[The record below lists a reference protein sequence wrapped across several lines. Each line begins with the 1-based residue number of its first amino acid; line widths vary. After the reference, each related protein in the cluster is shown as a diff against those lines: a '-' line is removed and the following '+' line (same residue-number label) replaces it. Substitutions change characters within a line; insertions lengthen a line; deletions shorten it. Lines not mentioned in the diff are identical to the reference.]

1 MRVPITFLIGRRMIV
16 RNRKDNLRR
25 RRSWRLR
32 AQRQATGGKCSPR
45 NLRRPIVYILKLM
58 ELSLKGKNAVVTGG
72 AHGIGR
78 AMADCLQACGANV
91 HIFDIDQTPVNFAAQ
106 TISCD
111 VTSRESLQAAF
122 DASGAPDV
130 LLINAGT
137 GIVKSL
143 EETNREVWD
152 KTISLNLTAAF
163 ETLQIGAARMKA
175 AGKGGAIVLTA
186 STNSYDGEENLIAYN
201 ATKAG
206 VLGILHTAA
215 NELGPFGIRVNA
227 VNPGL
232 IRTRLTQAAFDSPAV
247 IKDYFRAIP
256 MGRGGETHEVAKAAV
271 FLASDWASY
280 ITGATLLVD
289 GGQMC
294 CKFGPWK
301 DAESEFANGR
311 WSRRP

>member
-1 MRVPITFLIGRRMIV
+1 MEITL
-16 RNRKDNLRR
+16 NDK
-25 RRSWRLR
+25 
-32 AQRQATGGKCSPR
+32 T
-45 NLRRPIVYILKLM
+45 
-58 ELSLKGKNAVVTGG
+58 AVVTGG

-78 AMADCLQACGANV
+78 AMARCLAACGANV
-91 HIFDIDQTPVNFAAQ
+91 FIFDIDSATFDFPAQ
-106 TISCD
+106 LVSCD
-111 VTSRESLQAAF
+111 VTSRDSLSAAF
-122 DASGAPDV
+122 DVSGPPDV

-137 GIVKSL
+137 GIVRPL
-143 EETNREVWD
+143 PETTREIWD
-152 KTISLNLTAAF
+152 KTVSLNLTAAF
-163 ETLQIGAARMKA
+163 ETLQEGAARMKA
-175 AGKGGAIVLTA
+175 ANRRGAIVLTA

-206 VLGILHTAA
+206 ILGILHTAA

-232 IRTRLTQAAFDSPAV
+232 IRTRLTQAAFDSPPV

-256 MGRGGETHEVAKAAV
+256 MGRGGEPDEVATAAI

-301 DAESEFANGR
+301 DAEAEFVDGH
-311 WSRRP
+311 WSRRSS

>member
-1 MRVPITFLIGRRMIV
+1 MEITL
-16 RNRKDNLRR
+16 
-25 RRSWRLR
+25 
-32 AQRQATGGKCSPR
+32 QGKT
-45 NLRRPIVYILKLM
+45 
-58 ELSLKGKNAVVTGG
+58 AVVTGG
-72 AHGIGR
+72 THGIGR
-78 AMADCLQACGANV
+78 AMARRLAACGAAV
-91 HIFDIDQTPVNFAAQ
+91 FIFDIDSDDEIDFPARQVR
-106 TISCD
+106 CD
-111 VTSRESLQAAF
+111 VTSADSLNAAF
-122 DASGAPDV
+122 DVSGAPDV

-137 GIVKSL
+137 GHVRTLADTS
-143 EETNREVWD
+143 REVWD

-163 ETLQIGAARMKA
+163 ETLQIAAARMKA
-175 AGKGGAIVLTA
+175 AAKPGAIVLTA

-215 NELGPFGIRVNA
+215 NELGPYGIRVNS

-232 IRTRLTQAAFDSPAV
+232 IRTRLTQAAFDSPPV

-256 MGRGGETHEVAKAAV
+256 MGRGGEPDEVAKAAV

-280 ITGATLLVD
+280 ITGASLLVD

-301 DAESEFANGR
+301 DSEAEFTDGR
-311 WSRRP
+311 WHLLPR

>member
-1 MRVPITFLIGRRMIV
+1 M
-16 RNRKDNLRR
+16 
-25 RRSWRLR
+25 
-32 AQRQATGGKCSPR
+32 
-45 NLRRPIVYILKLM
+45 YILNTM
-58 ELSLKGKNAVVTGG
+58 EISLNGKTAVVTGG

-78 AMADCLQACGANV
+78 AMAECLQACGASV
-91 HIFDIDQTPVNFAAQ
+91 YIFDIDETRLDFPAQ
-106 TISCD
+106 LVSCD
-111 VTSRESLQAAF
+111 VTSRDSLSAAF
-122 DASGAPDV
+122 DISGVPDV

-143 EETNREVWD
+143 DETTRDVWD

-175 AGKGGAIVLTA
+175 AGRGGSIVLTA

-232 IRTRLTQAAFDSPAV
+232 IRTRLTQSAFDSPEV
-247 IKDYFRAIP
+247 IREYFRAIP
-256 MGRGGETHEVAKAAV
+256 MGRGGEPSEVAKAAV
-271 FLASDWASY
+271 FLASDWAGY

-301 DAESEFANGR
+301 DGEAEFVDGA
-311 WSRRP
+311 WRRVT

>member
-1 MRVPITFLIGRRMIV
+1 MKLTL
-16 RNRKDNLRR
+16 
-25 RRSWRLR
+25 
-32 AQRQATGGKCSPR
+32 TGKT
-45 NLRRPIVYILKLM
+45 
-58 ELSLKGKNAVVTGG
+58 AVVTGG
-72 AHGIGR
+72 THGIGR
-78 AMADCLQACGANV
+78 AMARCLQGCGAHV
-91 HIFDIDQTPVNFAAQ
+91 FVFDVDVAPLDFPVELVA
-106 TISCD
+106 CD
-111 VTSRESLQAAF
+111 VTSRVSLEAAF
-122 DASGAPDV
+122 DVSGTPDV

-137 GIVKSL
+137 GIVKPL
-143 EETNREVWD
+143 EETTREDWD

-163 ETLQIGAARMKA
+163 ETLQTGAGRMKA
-175 AGKGGAIVLTA
+175 AGRGGAIVLTA

-232 IRTRLTQAAFDSPAV
+232 IRTRLTQAAFDTPAV

-256 MGRGGETHEVAKAAV
+256 MGRGGEPDEVAKAAV

-301 DAESEFANGR
+301 DSEAEFTDGQ
-311 WSRRP
+311 WRRLDR

>member
-1 MRVPITFLIGRRMIV
+1 
-16 RNRKDNLRR
+16 
-25 RRSWRLR
+25 
-32 AQRQATGGKCSPR
+32 
-45 NLRRPIVYILKLM
+45 M
-58 ELSLKGKNAVVTGG
+58 ELSLKGKTAVVTGG
-72 AHGIGR
+72 THGIGR
-78 AMADCLQACGANV
+78 AIARRLAACAANV
-91 HIFDIDQTPVNFAAQ
+91 YIFDIDSDADIDFPCHQLH
-106 TISCD
+106 CD

-122 DASGAPDV
+122 DHSGIPDA
-130 LLINAGT
+130 LFINAGT
-137 GIVKSL
+137 GIVKPL
-143 EETNREVWD
+143 QDTTREVWD
-152 KTISLNLTAAF
+152 KTLALNLTAAF
-163 ETLQIGAARMKA
+163 ETLQEAAARMKA
-175 AGKGGAIVLTA
+175 AHRPGAIVLTA

-232 IRTRLTQAAFDSPAV
+232 IRTRLTQAAFDSPNV

-256 MGRGGETHEVAKAAV
+256 LGRGGEPDEVAKAAI

-301 DAESEFANGR
+301 DSEADFQNGH
-311 WSRRP
+311 WSLRP

>member
-1 MRVPITFLIGRRMIV
+1 M
-16 RNRKDNLRR
+16 
-25 RRSWRLR
+25 
-32 AQRQATGGKCSPR
+32 
-45 NLRRPIVYILKLM
+45 YILNAM
-58 ELSLKGKNAVVTGG
+58 EITLKGKTAVVTGG
-72 AHGIGR
+72 THGIGR
-78 AMADCLQACGANV
+78 AMAQCLADCDANV
-91 HIFDIDQTPVNFAAQ
+91 FVFDVDTAPLDFPAQ
-106 TISCD
+106 LVACD
-111 VTSRESLQAAF
+111 VTSRASLNAAF
-122 DASGAPDV
+122 DTSGPPDV

-137 GIVKSL
+137 GIVRPL
-143 EETNREVWD
+143 AETTREIWD

-163 ETLQIGAARMKA
+163 ETLQEGAARMKA
-175 AGKGGAIVLTA
+175 ANKGGAIVLTA
-186 STNSYDGEENLIAYN
+186 STNSYDGEESLIAYN

-232 IRTRLTQAAFDSPAV
+232 IRTRLTQAAFDSPPV

-256 MGRGGETHEVAKAAV
+256 MGRGGEPAEVAKAAV

-289 GGQMC
+289 GGQLC

-301 DAESEFANGR
+301 DDEAEFANGK
-311 WSRRP
+311 WSRR

>member
-1 MRVPITFLIGRRMIV
+1 MEISL
-16 RNRKDNLRR
+16 N
-25 RRSWRLR
+25 
-32 AQRQATGGKCSPR
+32 GKT
-45 NLRRPIVYILKLM
+45 
-58 ELSLKGKNAVVTGG
+58 AVVTGG

-78 AMADCLQACGANV
+78 AMAECLQACGAAV
-91 HIFDIDQTPVNFAAQ
+91 YIFDIDQSALPFPAQFVN
-106 TISCD
+106 CD
-111 VTSRESLQAAF
+111 VTSRDSLSAAF
-122 DASGAPDV
+122 DVSGAPDV

-137 GIVKSL
+137 GIVKPL
-143 EETNREVWD
+143 EETTREVWD

-175 AGKGGAIVLTA
+175 ANKPGSIVLTA
-186 STNSYDGEENLIAYN
+186 STNSYDGEESLIAYN

-215 NELGPFGIRVNA
+215 NELGPYGIRVNA

-232 IRTRLTQAAFDSPAV
+232 IRTRLTQSAFDTPAV

-256 MGRGGETHEVAKAAV
+256 MGRGGEPPEVAKAAV

-301 DAESEFANGR
+301 DAEAEFADGR
-311 WSRRP
+311 WTRRPSTIC

>member
-1 MRVPITFLIGRRMIV
+1 
-16 RNRKDNLRR
+16 
-25 RRSWRLR
+25 
-32 AQRQATGGKCSPR
+32 
-45 NLRRPIVYILKLM
+45 M
-58 ELSLKGKNAVVTGG
+58 EISLKGKTAVVTGG

-78 AMADCLQACGANV
+78 AMAECLQACGASV
-91 HIFDIDQTPVNFAAQ
+91 YIFDIEEPLLDFPAKIVP
-106 TISCD
+106 CD
-111 VTSRESLQAAF
+111 VTSRESLHAAF
-122 DASGAPDV
+122 DTSGPPDV

-137 GIVKSL
+137 GIVKPL
-143 EETNREVWD
+143 EETTREIWD

-163 ETLQIGAARMKA
+163 ETLQVGAARLKA

-186 STNSYDGEENLIAYN
+186 STNSYDGEESLIAYN

-206 VLGILHTAA
+206 VLGLLHTAA
-215 NELGPFGIRVNA
+215 NELGPYGIRVNA

-232 IRTRLTQAAFDSPAV
+232 IRTRLTQAAFDTPAV

-256 MGRGGETHEVAKAAV
+256 MGRGGEPPEVAKAAV

-301 DAESEFANGR
+301 DAEAEFADGK